1 MNLKKESMMKF
12 FQSDIVHLSVVKK
25 ICLSGILMALIVI
38 FNKILAVNYIIP
50 FARVSFGSIALI
62 IFTSIVLGPFYGL
75 VIAAGADVLGYFMF
89 DMSSFGWFPQITLT
103 YALMGFVPFFIYKL
117 VTMIKKEKTIMI
129 IEYVT
134 FSVVLVGI
142 SLFFAFNDKIDLGYT
157 IRNLAV
163 YERIMYPCLALL
175 LFLVIIFFNALIHKK
190 VNREDI
196 PINVYQISLIVFFT
210 EIFIDLLFG
219 GLMKSWA
226 FGWNLLLPIYLVQ
239 GVIMF
244 FNIPYNTYLIFV
256 IMKATKRFLR

>member
-1 MNLKKESMMKF
+1 MKF
-12 FQSDIVHLSVVKK
+12 FQSDFVCLSLTKK

-38 FNKILAVNYIIP
+38 FNKVLAVNYIIP

-75 VIAAGADVLGYFMF
+75 VIAAGADVIGYFVF

-103 YALMGFVPFFIYKL
+103 YAIMGFVPFFIYKL
-117 VTMIKKEKTIMI
+117 VKMIKKEKMIMM
-129 IEYVT
+129 IEYIT
-134 FSVVLVGI
+134 FAFILIGI
-142 SLFFAFNDKIDLGYT
+142 SLFFAFNNKIDLGYKV
-157 IRNLAV
+157 RDLQV
-163 YERIMYPCLALL
+163 YERILYPCLALL
-175 LFLVIIFFNALIHKK
+175 LFLVIIFFNTLIHKK
-190 VNREDI
+190 VKAEDLPVNI
-196 PINVYQISLIVFFT
+196 YQISLIVFFT

-256 IMKATKRFLR
+256 IMKATKRFLK